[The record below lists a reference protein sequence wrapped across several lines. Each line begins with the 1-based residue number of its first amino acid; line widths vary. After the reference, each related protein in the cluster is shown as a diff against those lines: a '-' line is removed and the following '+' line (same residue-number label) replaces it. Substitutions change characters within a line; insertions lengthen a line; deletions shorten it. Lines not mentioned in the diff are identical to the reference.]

1 MEEVQQYGEEEGG
14 DEEKE
19 ERGGQ
24 EELKEAEEPE
34 EEKAP
39 SSDKDPLQKYLKMIV
54 EQRQSPHVQVQHTLT
69 HFSVL

>member
-1 MEEVQQYGEEEGG
+1 LEEVHQYGEEVGG

-19 ERGGQ
+19 ERRGQ

-34 EEKAP
+34 EKAP
-39 SSDKDPLQKYLKMIV
+39 SSDKDPLQTYLKMIM
-54 EQRQSPHVQVQHTLT
+54 EQRLSPHVQVQHSLT